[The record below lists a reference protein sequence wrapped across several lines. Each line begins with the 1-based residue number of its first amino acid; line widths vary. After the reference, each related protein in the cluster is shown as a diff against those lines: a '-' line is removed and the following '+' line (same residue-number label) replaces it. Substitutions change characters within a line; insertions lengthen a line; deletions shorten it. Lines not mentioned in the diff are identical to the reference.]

1 MISYVRGILSDI
13 GEGFVVVE
21 ACGIGYMIYV
31 PATVLP
37 GLPPL
42 GDEIKIYTHF
52 SVKEDG
58 QSLYGFLQKE
68 DREMFRQLL
77 GVNGVGPKGAL
88 GILSVLRPDEL
99 RLAIISGDAK
109 AISRAQGIGLKTAQR
124 VILDLKDKVS
134 MPDLGDVTGGYG
146 DIASYGAFASGSQGA
161 FGEAMEA
168 LISLG
173 YSRSEAGTALRK
185 VKNSGIGE
193 DAGAEAILKQA
204 LRNF

>member
-13 GEGFVVVE
+13 GEGYVVVE
-21 ACGIGYMIYV
+21 AGGIGYMIYV

-37 GLPPL
+37 ALPQM
-42 GDEIKIYTHF
+42 GEEIKIHTHF

-58 QSLYGFLQKE
+58 QSLYGFLQKG

-134 MPDLGDVTGGYG
+134 MPDFGGSFGEQGDFQATGSF
-146 DIASYGAFASGSQGA
+146 IQSSQGA
-161 FGEAMEA
+161 FGEALEA

-173 YSRSEAGTALRK
+173 YSRSEAGAALRK
-185 VKNSGIGE
+185 VKNSGLGE

>member
-1 MISYVRGILSDI
+1 
-13 GEGFVVVE
+13 
-21 ACGIGYMIYV
+21 
-31 PATVLP
+31 
-37 GLPPL
+37 
-42 GDEIKIYTHF
+42 
-52 SVKEDG
+52 
-58 QSLYGFLQKE
+58 
-68 DREMFRQLL
+68 MFRQLL

-146 DIASYGAFASGSQGA
+146 DIASDGAFASGSQGA